1 VTAHGADAAIRAH
14 GPGPAIALTVWGAG
28 GSSPVGHSGRI
39 LFGGDTVCFEFQ
51 ARGAAAPL
59 ILDLGSGARRLGR
72 ALMLRDTGPRCDV
85 LLSHLHLDHIMGLPF
100 FAPLFQPGIAVHL
113 HCGVL
118 PDAPAVARALR
129 ALVAPPFFPVEAL
142 EREAV
147 TVHHFAPAAP
157 FDLAGFRVTPVAL
170 NHPGGCCGF
179 RLEAGGASVMVI
191 GDHEH
196 GNAAIDAAVAQA
208 ASGADLLIYDG
219 SYDAES
225 YAVHQGWGHS
235 TWECGVALAR
245 SAGARALLV
254 HHHMPERSDSDLA
267 RAEARMRA
275 VMPSAGFARQDMRV
289 DIDPK
294 ATSR

>member
-1 VTAHGADAAIRAH
+1 MSDG
-14 GPGPAIALTVWGAG
+14 GSEPAIALTVWGAS
-28 GSSPVGHSGRI
+28 GSAPVGHPGRAV
-39 LFGGDTVCFEFQ
+39 FGGDTVCFEFL
-51 ARGAAAPL
+51 ARGARGPL

-72 ALMLRDTGPRCDV
+72 ALVQRDTGPRCDV

-118 PDAPAVARALR
+118 SDASAVAKALR

-142 EREAV
+142 KREAV
-147 TVHHFAPAAP
+147 TVHHFAPGVA

-179 RLEAGGASVMVI
+179 RLEAGGVSVTVI

-196 GNAAIDAAVAQA
+196 GNPAIDASVTEAVR
-208 ASGADLLIYDG
+208 GTDLLIYDG

-225 YAVHQGWGHS
+225 HARHRGWGHS
-235 TWECGVALAR
+235 TWEAGVALAR
-245 SAGARALLV
+245 TAAVRALLI
-254 HHHMPERSDSDLA
+254 HHHMAEQSDDDLA
-267 RAEARMRA
+267 RTEARMQA
-275 VMPSAGFARQDMRV
+275 VMPDARFARQDMRV
-289 DIDPK
+289 DLGMG
-294 ATSR
+294 